1 MVLKRVGDSGK
12 IIYKNLC
19 SVPGNKSKYELFA
32 CLCSTFSIVHNPY
45 LRDMRTGKYLLQM
58 KIKNTSLLI
67 FIFLITCNNF
77 LFAQVSIEKPN
88 ILWISVEDISPLL
101 EAYGDKTIKTPN
113 IDRLAKEGITFT
125 NAFATAGVCAP
136 SRSSI
141 ITGMYPVSIGTHN
154 MRTGPHYAYREPEA
168 ETYKSYIALKDIR
181 GRNVPEYAA
190 VPPPH
195 VKVFTEYL
203 RAAGYFTS
211 NAAKTDYQ
219 FNSPLTAWDEIGKN
233 AHYKNRSKGQ
243 PFFAVFNHEI
253 THESRVFMKK
263 DDPMLADTQ
272 RVRIPKYFPDL
283 PVVRK
288 DVGRVYSNIIELDQQ
303 IGKLLDELEAD
314 GLLDKTIIFFW
325 SDHGGPLLRQ
335 KRAVGNSGLRI
346 PLIVRLPNGARAG
359 TKVDDIVSLMDLGPT
374 VLSLA
379 GITPPAFMH
388 GKAFM
393 GPFKT
398 KTPHKYAFGSADRF
412 DEAAD
417 MSRSVIDG
425 RFVYIRNFRP
435 ELPLIY
441 RNAYREQIDMTH
453 TLIEMDQ
460 QGKLTGDAA
469 YIFMKTKPEEE
480 LYDLSNDPDEVH
492 NLANTPAHQSKLKEM
507 RFALGKWQREVGDL
521 GFIPEYDL
529 VNMMWPGMVQPE
541 TEEVVFKKEAGKLM
555 LSCRTEGA
563 SIAYQM
569 DDEIGGKRWRL
580 YHQSLAPGSYK
591 KIAARAVRIG
601 YKTSVISYF
610 E

>member
-1 MVLKRVGDSGK
+1 
-12 IIYKNLC
+12 
-19 SVPGNKSKYELFA
+19 
-32 CLCSTFSIVHNPY
+32 
-45 LRDMRTGKYLLQM
+45 M
-58 KIKNTSLLI
+58 KIKNTRLLI
-67 FIFLITCNNF
+67 FLLLLASKSF
-77 LFAQVSIEKPN
+77 LFAQISTEKPN

-101 EAYGDKTIKTPN
+101 EVYGDKSINTPN

-168 ETYKSYIALKDIR
+168 ETYKSYIGLKDIR

-190 VPPPH
+190 VPPPY

-219 FNSPLTAWDEIGKN
+219 FNSPITAWDEIGKD

-243 PFFAVFNHEI
+243 SFFSVFNHEI

-263 DDPMLADTQ
+263 ADPMLSEPQ
-272 RVRIPKYFPDL
+272 QVRIPKYFPDL
-283 PVVRK
+283 PIVRQ

-303 IGKLLDELEAD
+303 IGKLLDDLKAE

-335 KRAVGNSGLRI
+335 KRAVGNSGLRV
-346 PLIVRLPNGARAG
+346 PLIVRLPNGAMAG
-359 TKVDDIVSLMDLGPT
+359 TKVEDIVSLMDLGPT

-379 GITPPAFMH
+379 GIKPPSYMH
-388 GKAFM
+388 GKAFL
-393 GPFKT
+393 GAYKT
-398 KTPHKYAFGSADRF
+398 NIPHHYAFGSADRF

-425 RFVYIRNFRP
+425 RFVYIKNFRP
-435 ELPLIY
+435 ELPLLY
-441 RNAYREQIDMTH
+441 RNAYREQIDMTR

-460 QGKLTGDAA
+460 QGKLTGDAS
-469 YIFMKTKPEEE
+469 YIFMKTKSEEE
-480 LYDLSNDPDEVH
+480 LYDLANDPDEIH
-492 NLANTPAHQSKLKEM
+492 NLAHLPEHQAKLKEM
-507 RFALGKWQREVGDL
+507 RAALGDWQMEVKDL

-529 VNMMWPGMVQPE
+529 VNMMWPGMIQPT
-541 TEEVVFKKEAGKLM
+541 TEKVVFKKEGSKLI
-555 LSCRTEGA
+555 LTSATDGS
-563 SIAYQM
+563 SIAYQL
-569 DDEIGGKRWRL
+569 DEEIGGKSWKL
-580 YHQSLAPGSYK
+580 YSQPLILSSYK

-601 YKTSVISYF
+601 YKTSGGSNY

>member
-1 MVLKRVGDSGK
+1 MKLR
-12 IIYKNLC
+12 NAT
-19 SVPGNKSKYELFA
+19 LF
-32 CLCSTFSIVHNPY
+32 
-45 LRDMRTGKYLLQM
+45 LL
-58 KIKNTSLLI
+58 LL
-67 FIFLITCNNF
+67 LSCKNF
-77 LFAQVSIEKPN
+77 LFAQAFEERPN

-101 EAYGDKTIKTPN
+101 SAYGDKSIQTPN
-113 IDRLAKEGITFT
+113 IDRLAREGITYT

-141 ITGMYPVSIGTHN
+141 ITGMYPVSIGTQN

-168 ETYKSYIALKDIR
+168 ETYKTYISLKDIR

-190 VPPPH
+190 VPPPY

-219 FNSPLTAWDEIGKN
+219 FNSPITAWDEIGKD
-233 AHYKNRSKGQ
+233 AHYKNRSAGQ

-263 DDPMLADTQ
+263 ADLMLADVNK
-272 RVRIPKYFPDL
+272 VRIPAYFPDL
-283 PVVRK
+283 PVVRQ
-288 DVGRVYSNIIELDQQ
+288 DLGRVYSNIVELDQQ
-303 IGKLLDELEAD
+303 IGKLLDELSAA
-314 GLLDKTIIFFW
+314 GLLEKTIIFFW

-335 KRAVGNSGLRI
+335 KRAVGNSGLRV
-346 PLIVRLPNGARAG
+346 PLIVRLPNGAMAG
-359 TKVDDIVSLMDLGPT
+359 SKVEDIVSLMDLGPS

-379 GITPPAFMH
+379 GIEPPAHMH
-388 GKAFM
+388 GKAFL
-393 GPFKT
+393 GTFKT
-398 KTPHKYAFGSADRF
+398 KTPHTYAFGAADRF

-441 RNAYREQIDMTH
+441 RNAYREQIDMTR

-460 QGKLTGDAA
+460 QGKLSGNAA

-480 LYDLSNDPDEVH
+480 LYDLASDPDEVH
-492 NLANTPAHQSKLKEM
+492 NLAHLPEQQAKLKEL
-507 RFALGKWQREVGDL
+507 RAALGTWQLEIGDL
-521 GFIPEYDL
+521 GFIPESDL
-529 VNMMWPGMVQPE
+529 VNMMWPGMVQPT
-541 TEEVVFKKEAGKLM
+541 TEQVSFKKETDQLR
-555 LSCRTEGA
+555 LSCSTAGA
-563 SIAYQM
+563 SIAYQL
-569 DDEIGGKRWRL
+569 DDDIGGSRWRY
-580 YHQSLAPGSYK
+580 YHKPLALGGFK

-601 YKTSVISYF
+601 YKTSAVSHLLAMK
-610 E
+610 